1 MHARN
6 TVESALCFPSAQ
18 GAAKAVAE
26 RICHVIQ
33 FAVHARGRASL
44 LLPGGKTPV
53 AVFHALLNLDLPW
66 ESVYISL
73 TDERRCPEDSPDS
86 NARLVREELLKG
98 KATAAHFYP
107 LHRERVDERADEAIC
122 SAALGMLPRPFDA
135 VMLGMGTDGHIASLF
150 PHTQGLERL
159 LNLQAEAPCATTT
172 APTPPQARISLTLA
186 TLLQSRWI
194 GLHISG
200 QEKWDT
206 LQKAVASSNPLE
218 YPVFALLQQQ
228 QVPVHVYWS
237 P

>member
-6 TVESALCFPSAQ
+6 TVASALCFPSAQ
-18 GAAKAVAE
+18 GAASAVAE
-26 RICHVIQ
+26 RIQQVIQ
-33 FAVHARGRASL
+33 FAVQARGRASL
-44 LLPGGKTPV
+44 LLPGGRTPV
-53 AVFHALLNLDLPW
+53 AVFQALLDLDLPW

-73 TDERRCPEDSPDS
+73 TDERRCPEHSPHS
-86 NARLVREELLKG
+86 NACLVREELLKG
-98 KATAAHFYP
+98 KAAAAHFYP
-107 LHRERVDERADEAIC
+107 LHREGVDERADEAIC

-150 PHTQGLERL
+150 PHTEGLERL
-159 LNLQAEAPCATTT
+159 LNPQTEARCAATT
-172 APTPPQARISLTLA
+172 APTPPQARITLTLP

-206 LQKAVASSNPLE
+206 LQKAVASANPLD

>member
-6 TVESALCFPSAQ
+6 AVESALCFPSSQ
-18 GAAKAVAE
+18 EAAEAVAE
-26 RICHVIQ
+26 RIRHVIQ
-33 FAVHARGRASL
+33 FAVRARGRASL

-73 TDERRCPEDSPDS
+73 TDERRCSEESPDS

-98 KATAAHFYP
+98 KAAAAHFYP
-107 LHRERVDERADEAIC
+107 LHREGVDERADEAIC

-135 VMLGMGTDGHIASLF
+135 VMLGMGADGHIASLF
-150 PHTQGLERL
+150 PHSKGLERL
-159 LNLQAEAPCATTT
+159 LNPQTEARCAATT
-172 APTPPQARISLTLA
+172 APTSPQARITLTLP

-206 LQKAVASSNPLE
+206 LHQAVASANPLD